1 MAKKGKRPEIA
12 LVCEECKK
20 NKKTLRNYVTNRNV
34 INTPEKLELNKFCP
48 TCKKH
53 TLHKEAKLPNPKKQ

>member
-1 MAKKGKRPEIA
+1 VAKKGKRPQFT

-20 NKKTLRNYVTNRNV
+20 KGKTLRNYVTTRNV
-34 INTPEKLELNKFCP
+34 INTPDKIALKKYCP

-53 TLHKEAKLPNPKKQ
+53 TIHKEGKLPNPKKQ